1 MFMRYTPHG
10 IGHPTAV
17 REIIRDIANAELID
31 NAPSEEDEIDSDEG
45 NIEQCGGD
53 DDSDG
58 GDGDDDSE
66 ESSVEDSDDQEMADE
81 EDEEDDFT
89 SF

>member
-1 MFMRYTPHG
+1 MRYTPHG

-17 REIIRDIANAELID
+17 RKIIRDIANAELID
-31 NAPSEEDEIDSDEG
+31 NAPSEEDESDSDEG
-45 NIEQCGGD
+45 NIEQCGGDD

-66 ESSVEDSDDQEMADE
+66 ESSVEDSDDQEMADG
-81 EDEEDDFT
+81 EDEEDDFI